1 MHYVYVLKSKK
12 NGSLYVGITTNV
24 VRRINEHN
32 NGDNISTKRYTPWVC
47 VYFEGYFSE
56 EDAKSRET
64 NLKVF
69 GKAYGQLKGRIKNSL
84 QMLKR

>member
-1 MHYVYVLKSKK
+1 MYYVYVLKSKK
-12 NGSLYVGITTNV
+12 NDSLYIGITTNL
-24 VRRINEHN
+24 VRRISEHN
-32 NGDNISTKRYTPWVC
+32 SGENISTKRYTPWVC

-56 EDAKSRET
+56 EDAKTREAR
-64 NLKVF
+64 LKVF